1 MKLFYLD
8 ANNNQEERMKKVA
21 ILQSNY
27 IPWKGYFDI
36 INMVDEFII
45 YDDMQYTRRDWRNRN
60 KIVTPNGLLW
70 LSIPV
75 ENKGKFYQK
84 INETKVVD
92 KKWIDTHWRSI
103 QLNYSRAKYFNDY
116 AERIKEIYEQCRDE
130 IFLSM
135 INYRF
140 LRGICDILDIKT
152 QITWSSDYELVD
164 GKTERLIGL
173 VKAAQGDY
181 YLSGPAA
188 KDYIVA
194 DFFIQA
200 GIKLDWMDYSGYPEY
215 HQLFDGFEHGV
226 SVLDL
231 IFNEGINAKKFMK
244 SFYIEE
250 N

>member
-1 MKLFYLD
+1 
-8 ANNNQEERMKKVA
+8 MKKIA

-36 INMVDEFII
+36 INMVDEFIL

-92 KKWIDTHWRSI
+92 KQWIDSHWRSI
-103 QLNYSRAKYFNDY
+103 QLNYSRARYFDEY
-116 AERIKEIYEQCRDE
+116 AEQIRGIYEQCRE
-130 IFLSM
+130 EKFLSM
-135 INYRF
+135 INYKF
-140 LRGICDILDIKT
+140 IRGICDILGIKT
-152 QITWSSDYELVD
+152 QITWSSDYKLVD

-173 VKAAQGDY
+173 VKEAKGDY

-188 KDYIVA
+188 KDYI
-194 DFFIQA
+194 DDNLFKQA
-200 GIKLDWMDYSGYPEY
+200 NIKLDWMDYTGYPEY
-215 HQLFDGFEHGV
+215 HQLFNGFEHGV

-231 IFNEGINAKKFMK
+231 IFNEGINAVKFMK
-244 SFYIEE
+244 SFNGEG

>member
-1 MKLFYLD
+1 
-8 ANNNQEERMKKVA
+8 MKKVA

-36 INMVDEFII
+36 INMVDEFIL

-84 INETKVVD
+84 INETKVID
-92 KKWIDTHWRSI
+92 KKWIDKHWRSI
-103 QLNYSRAKYFNDY
+103 QLNYSKSKYFNEY
-116 AERIKEIYEQCRDE
+116 ADRIRDIYEKCRTE
-130 IFLSM
+130 EYLSL

-140 LRGICDILDIKT
+140 LTEICDILGIKT
-152 QITWSSDYELVD
+152 SITWSSAYDLVD
-164 GKTERLIGL
+164 GKTERLVGL
-173 VKAAQGDY
+173 VKAAKGDY

-188 KDYIVA
+188 KDYI
-194 DFFIQA
+194 DDKLFEQA

-215 HQLFDGFEHGV
+215 NQLSDKFEHGV
-226 SVLDL
+226 SILDL
-231 IFNEGINAKKFMK
+231 IFNEGPNAAKYMK
-244 SFYIEE
+244 SFK
-250 N
+250 

>member
-1 MKLFYLD
+1 
-8 ANNNQEERMKKVA
+8 MKKIA

-36 INMVDEFII
+36 INMVDEFIL

-92 KKWIDTHWRSI
+92 KQWIDSHWRSI
-103 QLNYSRAKYFNDY
+103 QLNYSRARYFDEY
-116 AERIKEIYEQCRDE
+116 AEQIKGIYERCRE
-130 IFLSM
+130 EKFLSM
-135 INYRF
+135 INYKF
-140 LRGICDILDIKT
+140 IRGICDILGIKT
-152 QITWSSDYELVD
+152 QITWSSDYKLVD

-173 VKAAQGDY
+173 VKEAKGDY

-188 KDYIVA
+188 RDYI
-194 DFFIQA
+194 DDNLFKQA
-200 GIKLDWMDYSGYPEY
+200 NIKLDWMDYSGYPEY
-215 HQLFDGFEHGV
+215 HQLFNGFEHGV

-231 IFNEGINAKKFMK
+231 IFNEGINAVKFMK
-244 SFYIEE
+244 SFNGEG